1 MSSCVTSCHVLSR
14 QSPIMS
20 PLFCSLTSLLSISC
34 PNIILVST
42 YIHNLFH
49 VLKCW
54 VKGAYPWTSLCLS
67 VLCVSHT
74 AWCFRPWNN
83 IIILRYHIQQNW
95 IPSSKINCL
104 GWKEDILII
113 EITFALVNVHSNFVT
128 IDYFTILRCRIQ
140 SNTRKPLSYYN
151 TRLHSVQHSD
161 SQ

>member
-1 MSSCVTSCHVLSR
+1 MSRFVTSITNNEPPVLFAHILVVNFLSKHHPC
-14 QSPIMS
+14 QHIYSQ
-20 PLFCSLTSLLSISC
+20 SISR
-34 PNIILVST
+34 IKML
-42 YIHNLFH
+42 
-49 VLKCW
+49 
-54 VKGAYPWTSLCLS
+54 GQRRPWTSLCLS

-95 IPSSKINCL
+95 ISSSKINCL
-104 GWKEDILII
+104 GWKEDILVI